1 MIQDIFPS
9 VFENHFENFSPSL
22 DDRICLFQDGKILAR
37 HDKTSNDVVY
47 PLRREFSE
55 EKQISS
61 TEPLTGAFRNS
72 EDSASTYHASFSSIY
87 IFTLNGEKYFL
98 VLPDSSAPTTAPL
111 AGATQSNTPAS
122 ANPSVTVPSSN
133 AYANTA
139 SSSNTPASMSP
150 SSNTPD
156 SSAQATTTLII
167 PEGYTFYSL
176 HAMRELGLSSNT
188 GIFAAYSAFHL
199 DKWYRANRFSGC
211 CGTKTEPDTVE
222 RALVCPSCGSK
233 TYPRINPAV
242 IVGVKNG
249 DRILLTKYKSGFA
262 HNALVAGFVEFGETL
277 EQTVRREVMEEAGI
291 HVKNI
296 RYYKSQPWG
305 IALDLLAGFYCEVDG
320 DDTIRMDRSEL
331 KYAEWVRREDI
342 ILQPSDHSLTNEMMK
357 RFKEGKEA

>member
-1 MIQDIFPS
+1 
-9 VFENHFENFSPSL
+9 
-22 DDRICLFQDGKILAR
+22 
-37 HDKTSNDVVY
+37 
-47 PLRREFSE
+47 
-55 EKQISS
+55 
-61 TEPLTGAFRNS
+61 
-72 EDSASTYHASFSSIY
+72 
-87 IFTLNGEKYFL
+87 
-98 VLPDSSAPTTAPL
+98 
-111 AGATQSNTPAS
+111 
-122 ANPSVTVPSSN
+122 
-133 AYANTA
+133 
-139 SSSNTPASMSP
+139 
-150 SSNTPD
+150 
-156 SSAQATTTLII
+156 
-167 PEGYTFYSL
+167 
-176 HAMRELGLSSNT
+176 MRELGLSSNT

-199 DKWYRANRFSGC
+199 YKWYRANRFSGC
-211 CGTKTEPDTVE
+211 CGEKTEPDTVE

-233 TYPRINPAV
+233 IYPRINPAV

-331 KYAEWVRREDI
+331 KYAEWVTREDI

-357 RFKEGKEA
+357 RFKDGKEA